1 MILVSNDA
9 FESIEVEAV
18 TKNSIDS
25 SNVIKNDM
33 TEEYTTTS
41 SISERNQV
49 DYYPSVGVRTS
60 EDGYNWRKYGQK
72 QVKGSEYPRS
82 YYKCTHPNC
91 QVKKKVERSHDGQ
104 ITEIIYKSNHNHA
117 KPQPNRRAGVGSSAA
132 ALFFDEMLEL
142 SGGTG
147 ISVKVEGGSS
157 LDRKNNHHDGT
168 NEITGTPNE
177 LSNGPLSSMHG
188 KSIELG
194 ENTPEVST
202 TVSSSHDDE
211 KGNML
216 LRGDG
221 LDDEEPEAKRR
232 KKLNCSSIETTALP
246 SRAVREPKIVI
257 QIETAADI
265 LEDGYRWRKYGQKV
279 VKGNPNPRSY
289 YKCTSAGCIVRKHVE
304 RASGDLKAIITTYE
318 GKHNHDVPA
327 ARNSNNHINSA
338 GPNNPQP
345 ITQTPINSHP
355 RNTNIPKA
363 ETQIHGLTPLFD
375 RKPEFCN
382 NDFLRP
388 NFPGNFSTSDF
399 RYGPSSFYQMN
410 IPLQNP
416 MTYGLNPSRP
426 ATEHVVGTSVGSFLP
441 DFPASFPI
449 SFPNIGF
456 DYNSGKSVVAA
467 TVHENGTRFIQP
479 KQERNDDEIIY
490 DANTTS
496 SSSSYDRI
504 KLCIVTSL
512 RSTYLVQAQLPPKNL
527 LNNEDEFLGKYQP
540 KILELGTGQ
549 PASEFTVILHDRRA
563 EAQMAG
569 NESARDVWNA
579 LKFCSNHKI
588 KTSVYKKRQKWHH
601 LQILREKTHLGLMKN
616 LKRKEESNHN
626 HAKPLPNCIA
636 GLGSSSSSSSS
647 SSEAAFI

>member
-1 MILVSNDA
+1 
-9 FESIEVEAV
+9 
-18 TKNSIDS
+18 
-25 SNVIKNDM
+25 M

-117 KPQPNRRAGVGSSAA
+117 KPQPNRRAGVGSSSA

-177 LSNGPLSSMHG
+177 LSNGPLSSIHG

-232 KKLNCSSIETTALP
+232 KKLNCSSIETTTLP

-257 QIETAADI
+257 QIETDADI

-467 TVHENGTRFIQP
+467 PVHENGTRFIQP

-504 KLCIVTSL
+504 VG
-512 RSTYLVQAQLPPKNL
+512 R
-527 LNNEDEFLGKYQP
+527 F
-540 KILELGTGQ
+540 
-549 PASEFTVILHDRRA
+549 
-563 EAQMAG
+563 
-569 NESARDVWNA
+569 
-579 LKFCSNHKI
+579 
-588 KTSVYKKRQKWHH
+588 
-601 LQILREKTHLGLMKN
+601 
-616 LKRKEESNHN
+616 
-626 HAKPLPNCIA
+626 
-636 GLGSSSSSSSS
+636 
-647 SSEAAFI
+647 